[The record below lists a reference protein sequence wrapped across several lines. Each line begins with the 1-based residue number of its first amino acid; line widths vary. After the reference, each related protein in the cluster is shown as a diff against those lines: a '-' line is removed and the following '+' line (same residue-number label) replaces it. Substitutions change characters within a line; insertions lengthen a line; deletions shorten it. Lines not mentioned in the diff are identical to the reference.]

1 MKIIANDYANVS
13 YVCKIMND
21 RNINTCRVVR
31 SRTSVY
37 LQESWKGKDASAVIN
52 AIYDIVSNLEKEVDE
67 INVALSMII
76 NYAKDTEE
84 DIIDRNQKILGL
96 Y

>member
-1 MKIIANDYANVS
+1 MREYEPNEWYN
-13 YVCKIMND
+13 N
-21 RNINTCRVVR
+21 
-31 SRTSVY
+31 
-37 LQESWKGKDASAVIN
+37 
-52 AIYDIVSNLEKEVDE
+52 IYDLGNLCLQNSSGVMWWITPYTEKEVDE

>member
-1 MKIIANDYANVS
+1 MFVLEPLYIY
-13 YVCKIMND
+13 
-21 RNINTCRVVR
+21 R
-31 SRTSVY
+31 
-37 LQESWKGKDASAVIN
+37 KGKDASAVIN
-52 AIYDIVSNLEKEVDE
+52 AIYDIVSNLEKEVNE